1 MKWLKGRT
9 DGRHCEL
16 RAVNPSWTWIPLLS
30 NIGDE
35 YIRRSCEMIDCIVV
49 ALSCFSCSVLLSV

>member
-1 MKWLKGRT
+1 MKWLKGRG

-16 RAVNPSWTWIPLLS
+16 RVVIPAWVPLLS